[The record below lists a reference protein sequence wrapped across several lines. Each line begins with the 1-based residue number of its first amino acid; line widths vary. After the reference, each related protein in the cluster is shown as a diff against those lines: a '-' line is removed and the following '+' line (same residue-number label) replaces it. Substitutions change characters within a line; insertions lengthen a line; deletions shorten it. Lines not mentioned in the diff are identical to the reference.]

1 MFDYTKNVLELIEKA
16 EEVNRD
22 AILELSQLIEKTIVE
37 DKIIHCFGT
46 GHGHMP
52 GIELFGRAGGLGN
65 VDAMVDPDCIPTF
78 GARRSCA
85 IERTSGVADV
95 VYDSYKIEQGDIMII
110 TSNSGRNAM
119 IVEMALR
126 CRKEGIKVIAITNL
140 NQSKNQASRHSSGM
154 RLFELADVELSF
166 EAEALDAIAK
176 KAMER
181 KTGARGLRAIMEGA
195 MLDLMYTIP
204 SDDSIESC
212 VVTKDVI
219 DGTGEPLFTR
229 REPRTRNRRA
239 I

>member
-16 EEVNRD
+16 EKVNRD

-154 RLFELADVELSF
+154 RLIELADVVIDTCVPVGDVSLVYDGVETGPVSSIMCMYLLNTCV
-166 EAEALDAIAK
+166 AEAVKNLTEKGIKPLVFKSQNVDGNSNDEIYSK
-176 KAMER
+176 Y
-181 KTGARGLRAIMEGA
+181 EGRIKH
-195 MLDLMYTIP
+195 Y
-204 SDDSIESC
+204 
-212 VVTKDVI
+212 
-219 DGTGEPLFTR
+219 
-229 REPRTRNRRA
+229 
-239 I
+239 